1 MKHIKI
7 FEEFGQKVV
16 TFSNE
21 RNPRQVIKVTK
32 TPDGRITEIDNPTG
46 VRFCFSVGQLF
57 NRNAEIWASNN
68 NFLMDGKD
76 MSPEKKVMGIRVSD
90 IPQGHELRALYPGK
104 FRK

>member
-7 FEEFGQKVV
+7 FEEFGEKVV
-16 TFSNE
+16 IFTNE
-21 RNPRQVIKVTK
+21 RNKRQVIKVTK
-32 TPDGRITEIDNPTG
+32 TSDGRITEIDNPTG
-46 VRFCFSVGQLF
+46 VRFAFSVGQLF

-76 MSPEKKVMGIRVSD
+76 MSPEKKVMGIKVSD
-90 IPQGHELRALYPGK
+90 IPLGHELRTLYPGK